1 MSKKKIGM
9 LLLLGLVIA
18 TTMVLALNV
27 TAHAQDYGAVSG
39 GGTGATGSGTPATGA
54 EVVLLALT
62 GAGMIA
68 AGYFLT
74 RKAKA

>member
-1 MSKKKIGM
+1 MSRKRIAL
-9 LLLLGLVIA
+9 LLLLGVVIA

-27 TAHAQDYGAVSG
+27 SAQAQGYG
-39 GGTGATGSGTPATGA
+39 GGVTGGAATTGA
-54 EVVLLALT
+54 EVILFGV
-62 GAGMIA
+62 AGMGLIG